1 MTKSDITN
9 RQQRSLDKDLELA
22 RLKAGQSLPRDMLLD
37 LRYRIPE
44 YFDPG
49 VESQATWLEFHRA
62 WRREW
67 VNWSKPIQNKM
78 IATLCKQFGD
88 VRFLDGHPETRSSS
102 GLLDWKGGAS
112 FVEAWAIVS
121 DRRTSRPIVDL
132 LGFHTR
138 LQIGS
143 QQVAFE
149 LSPVDVDD
157 VAPSLEPSQ
166 KGQLRDGTGPE
177 VLRSSEGD
185 FVERASGRFPEQ
197 VGRIGPRSLAY
208 MTRREAK
215 PLFYSEL
222 CENRIQQSFFEREF
236 LSDRIPSLRIEVR
249 LLDNLELHSWEGR
262 TPAIRELRQTYFR
275 LIKRL
280 ALEENPELWRMILVV
295 GYQSPYRSQAREFS
309 DQSVQWIAESNVSE
323 LIEDFARSV
332 DSPAWLMECP
342 PTERIRI
349 RATQD
354 PDVLIEL
361 GAQLKLPAEDG
372 RFYLGIDPQQKTFS
386 FRDEFGLTSQVAE
399 EAVAQAVQFEVSA
412 RL

>member
-1 MTKSDITN
+1 MTKSEVSN
-9 RQQRSLDKDLELA
+9 RQEMSWKNDLDLA

-49 VESQATWLEFHRA
+49 VESQATWREFHRA

-78 IATLCKQFGD
+78 ITTLCKQFGD
-88 VRFLDGHPETRSSS
+88 VRFLSPQPTPGSSS
-102 GLLDWKGGAS
+102 GLLAWKGGAS
-112 FVEAWAIVS
+112 LVEAWTTVS
-121 DRRTSRPIVDL
+121 SRRTSRPIVEL

-143 QQVAFE
+143 EQVAFE

-157 VAPSLEPSQ
+157 VAPSFEPNQ

-185 FVERASGRFPEQ
+185 FVERANGRFPEQ

-236 LSDRIPSLRIEVR
+236 LSDQIPSLRIEVR
-249 LLDNLELHSWEGR
+249 FLDNLELHSWEGC

-295 GYQSPYRSQAREFS
+295 GYESPYRSQAREFS
-309 DQSVQWIAESNVSE
+309 DQGVQWIAESNVSE
-323 LIEDFARSV
+323 LIEDFARGV

-342 PTERIRI
+342 PTEKKI

-361 GAQLKLPAEDG
+361 GAQLQLPSHDG

-386 FRDEFGLTSQVAE
+386 FRDEFGLTSQLAE
-399 EAVAQAVQFEVSA
+399 EAVAQAVQFEVGA